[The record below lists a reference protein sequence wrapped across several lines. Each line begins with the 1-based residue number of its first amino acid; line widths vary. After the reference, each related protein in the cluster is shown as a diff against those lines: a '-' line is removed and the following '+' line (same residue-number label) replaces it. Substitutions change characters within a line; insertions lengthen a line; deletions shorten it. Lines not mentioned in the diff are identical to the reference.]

1 MIESY
6 GVERFDQVTAKQMQ
20 EIGFSTEF
28 VEYLTAQ
35 GVTKDEVVLAYE
47 KFGDENVK
55 LDALMATIG
64 EMRAA
69 KEVTLES
76 VVEEVSAEPVVA
88 EEASSLPPSEPAAE

>member
-6 GVERFDQVTAKQMQ
+6 GVERFDEVTAKQMQ
-20 EIGFSTEF
+20 EVGFTPEF

-35 GVTKDEVVLAYE
+35 GVTKDEVVAAYE

-64 EMRAA
+64 EMRSQ

-76 VVEEVSAEPVVA
+76 VVEET
-88 EEASSLPPSEPAAE
+88 SSLPPSEPAAE